1 MEVGGFEKTGNGT
14 DACPSR
20 TRKDLTMIGHRFQEL
35 GLTLPEAP
43 KPVAAYVPAARVG
56 DMLFISGQIPMKDG
70 KLLATGVVG
79 KDVSPEQAVACARQ
93 CALNALAVAAS
104 HLGEGGVDELDN
116 VVSIV
121 RMCCFV
127 ACGGDFVD
135 HPKIANGAS
144 ELLVDIFGDRGKHTR
159 AAVGASSLPLGS
171 PVEIEM
177 IIAVK

>member
-1 MEVGGFEKTGNGT
+1 
-14 DACPSR
+14 
-20 TRKDLTMIGHRFQEL
+20 MIGQRFKEL

-43 KPVAAYVPAARVG
+43 KPVAAYVPAARTR

-70 KLLATGVVG
+70 VLMATGTVPD
-79 KDVSPEQAVACARQ
+79 KVSEELAVECARQ

-104 HLGEGGVDELDN
+104 HLGNGDIEALDD

-127 ACGGDFVD
+127 ASGPEFTA

-144 ELLVDIFGDRGKHTR
+144 ELLVDIFGERGKHTR
-159 AAVGASSLPLGS
+159 AAVGSSSLPLGV
-171 PVEIEM
+171 PVELDM
-177 IIAVK
+177 IIAVRG